1 MKRYIF
7 KSGLDIIAPLK
18 CGTRW
23 LDGFDVENRIDT
35 YSIGIEDLKENIH
48 SGTTFIWRPVKE
60 HFLSAIETDY
70 HVEPDRTDIWESI
83 VHYQKYGGHWYP
95 YLYKKLYPIWKKTRF
110 RFWKLRAL
118 SELNEIASSMPY
130 HFNKYDFIVP
140 KGYSTADEALN
151 SLSPNHTNRLNKFI
165 GDEEK
170 LLKLMIEP
178 QYGEKSWEDY
188 SDLEDSLFKMKC
200 KVKDMGAEIK
210 LFEERMDKKMEIQKT
225 QNLDLDIRIR
235 HLKTQNLDLDIR
247 IRHLKD
253 SNTKLQAKL
262 EYSESIIG
270 KLPIKL
276 I

>member
-35 YSIGIEDLKENIH
+35 YAFGMEELKENIH
-48 SGTTFIWRPVKE
+48 SGTTFIWRPVRE

-70 HVEPDRTDIWESI
+70 YVEPDRTDIWESI

-118 SELNEIASSMPY
+118 SELNEVAASMPY
-130 HFNKYDFIVP
+130 HFKQYHFIVP
-140 KGYSTADEALN
+140 KGYSTAEEALN
-151 SLSPNHTNRLNKFI
+151 SLPSKHTNRLNKLI

-170 LLKLMIEP
+170 LLKLMVEP
-178 QYGEKSWEDY
+178 QYSEKSWEDY
-188 SDLEDSLFKMKC
+188 SDLEDSILEMKC
-200 KVKDMGAEIK
+200 KVKDMEAEVK
-210 LFEERMDKKMEIQKT
+210 LFEESLNRKLEIQKT
-225 QNLDLDIRIR
+225 RNLDLDIQIR
-235 HLKTQNLDLDIR
+235 ELKGLNKI
-247 IRHLKD
+247 
-253 SNTKLQAKL
+253 LQSKL
-262 EYSESIIG
+262 EYSESVIG